1 VDDYWPAAKQPERID
16 DPIGNRRMRVDVI
29 GVYDVNIICQGHRK
43 KLGRDRAQK
52 MPVRHPAVPAH
63 FLNVVDLDPGARAV
77 LRI

>member
-1 VDDYWPAAKQPERID
+1 
-16 DPIGNRRMRVDVI
+16 MRVDVI

-52 MPVRHPAVPAH
+52 MPVRHPAVSAQ